1 MADENEDKF
10 SPPKDISSEGIK
22 VLTNLLDLAMKNEM
36 IKSSD
41 VKRILTVLK
50 TNPSMRLSRI
60 AKRLQSIKSMVAE
73 IQSYDRRLD
82 IVLDNCQEEL
92 NTIQK
97 VSEML
102 PNYDKTDKEY

>member
-10 SPPKDISSEGIK
+10 SPPKDISPEGIK

-60 AKRLQSIKSMVAE
+60 AKRLQSIKNTVKEM
-73 IQSYDRRLD
+73 QSYDRRLD
-82 IVLDNCQEEL
+82 IITETCQEEL
-92 NTIQK
+92 DAIQK
-97 VSEML
+97 VSSYL
-102 PNYDKTDKEY
+102 PNYNKTEKEY